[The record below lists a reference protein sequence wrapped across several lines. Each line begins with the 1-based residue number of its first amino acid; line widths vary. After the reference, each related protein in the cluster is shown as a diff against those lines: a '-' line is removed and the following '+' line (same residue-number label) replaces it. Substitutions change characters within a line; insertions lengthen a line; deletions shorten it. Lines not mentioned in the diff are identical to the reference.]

1 MGAQFL
7 CVPWDSEEVRQIA
20 PPATEVVLEVECR
33 AEDISFAKDLAAFAA
48 EAHHGYGGCLSRLL
62 LKSSYMLTVLMSAY
76 TKNVNSPG

>member
-33 AEDISFAKDLAAFAA
+33 AEDISFAKDLAA
-48 EAHHGYGGCLSRLL
+48 LL
-62 LKSSYMLTVLMSAY
+62 LKHIMAMVDAC
-76 TKNVNSPG
+76 PGCCSNPATC